1 MSVPENTAVL
11 GKEVPLASL
20 DKELRLLWE
29 ADDASTNASLMNFA
43 IYAEDS
49 AALSRN
55 SQIVSEITREH
66 ACRALLI
73 GIDKDKPEQ
82 ETKAWITAHCN
93 LSNGQ
98 KSVCC
103 EQLAF
108 HLTGKVKGR
117 MRHTV
122 FSHLNSD
129 LPLVFWWQGELSF
142 IFDEPFYRILDR
154 LVIDSVDWV
163 NASESYGKLSDALQT
178 DLVIQDLAWTRTFH
192 YRLGIAALFD
202 DLLAQESFSEIEA
215 VKIVHQ
221 PVQKVT
227 ALLILAW
234 IAEQS
239 EWELVDSDL
248 DTYTL
253 KSGSRRIVATLVEKA
268 DAAPLS
274 LVEIT
279 SPKMKASVSRET
291 ASKYLVQ
298 RLTVGEHKVEQIA
311 PADSD
316 SVAELVSDQLSRGG
330 KNSLFKKI
338 LPTFLKLL
346 G

>member
-1 MSVPENTAVL
+1 MSIPENTAVL
-11 GKEVPLASL
+11 GKEVPLNQI

-29 ADDASTNASLMNFA
+29 ADEASTNASLMNFA

-49 AALSRN
+49 AALARN
-55 SQIVSEITREH
+55 SKIVSEITREH
-66 ACRALLI
+66 ACRAILI
-73 GIDKDKPEQ
+73 GIDKDQPEQ
-82 ETKAWITAHCN
+82 ETKAWVTAHCN

-108 HLTGKVKGR
+108 HLTGKVRGR

-142 IFDEPFYRILDR
+142 IFDEPFYSILDR

-163 NASESYGKLSDALQT
+163 NTSEGYSKLSQVLKT
-178 DLVIQDLAWTRTFH
+178 GLVIQDLAWTRTFH

-202 DLLAQESFSEIEA
+202 DLTAQDNFKAIEK

-227 ALLILAW
+227 ALLMLAW
-234 IAEQS
+234 LSEQAGWS
-239 EWELVDSDL
+239 LVDTDL

-253 KSGSRRIVATLVEKA
+253 KAGSRKIAAQLVEAA

-274 LVEIT
+274 LVEIQA
-279 SPKMKASVSRET
+279 PKMTLSVHREKD
-291 ASKYLVQ
+291 SKYLVQ
-298 RLTVGEHKVEQIA
+298 RLIANEHKIERMA

-316 SVAELVSDQLSRGG
+316 SISELVTDQLSRGG
-330 KNSLFKKI
+330 KNSLFRKI
-338 LPTFLKLL
+338 LPTFLELL